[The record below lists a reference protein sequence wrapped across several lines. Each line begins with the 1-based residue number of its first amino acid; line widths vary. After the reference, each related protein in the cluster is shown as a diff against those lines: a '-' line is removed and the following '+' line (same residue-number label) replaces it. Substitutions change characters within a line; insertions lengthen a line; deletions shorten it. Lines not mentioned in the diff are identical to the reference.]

1 MATYSAAIDA
11 ELLDADREGRV
22 FWQMRLRILRTL
34 LRQVLRQARLQLA
47 ITVALTSLLWVGL
60 YFLFVD
66 GFVFLARTIPADLHG
81 KTIELVF
88 GFFFATMMV
97 MLAFSAA
104 IIIYSSLFRSEDVAF
119 LLTMPV
125 RTARV
130 FLHKFQE
137 AVFLS
142 SWAFLMLGSPMLL
155 AYGTVHDVPW
165 HYYVLLVPFMMF
177 FAYIPAAIGAIAC
190 LLIVYRMPNARTP
203 LLVAGVVAF
212 LVGLVWVGWSLRISF
227 ATDLLAGAWFQD
239 VLSRLQFTQH
249 RLLPS
254 WWLMAGLLQSAH
266 GQLSE
271 SVLFF
276 CLVVA
281 NALFF
286 RQVAIAVAAGVLRPA
301 YSKLHGRGGR
311 PKRAKLGLLDRVTLL
326 VSRPLPGQ
334 MRWLL
339 VKDFRLFRRDPVQW
353 SQFLIFFGLL
363 LLYFI
368 NIHRFTYDV
377 YYIGWINMVSL
388 LNLAV
393 VALLL
398 STFTT
403 RFIFPMVSLEGRRFW
418 ILGLLPMRRGMI
430 LWSKFLFA
438 AGGSLI
444 PCCVLIAVSDLMLGV
459 EPVIVVSHQFVC
471 LNLCIGLAGIAV
483 GLGAKMP
490 NLREQSPARIAAGF
504 GGTVN
509 LVLSTAYIVAILLL
523 AALPFHLWVAAHS
536 HTINNLLTYRPT
548 LGTWLDV
555 WRVGGVLAAAA
566 LTALVTGIPLRM
578 GFRAFRALEF

>member
-1 MATYSAAIDA
+1 MASHPGAIEAQLPNADA
-11 ELLDADREGRV
+11 EARAFWLLRA
-22 FWQMRLRILRTL
+22 RILRTL
-34 LRQVLRQARLQLA
+34 LRQLFSEARLQLA
-47 ITVALTSLLWVGL
+47 ITVTLTSLLWIGL

-66 GFVFLARTIPADLHG
+66 GFVFLLKTIPADLHG

-88 GFFFATMMV
+88 GFFFATMML

-104 IIIYSSLFRSEDVAF
+104 IILYSSLFCGDDVSL
-119 LLTMPV
+119 LLTIPV

-130 FLHKFQE
+130 FLHKFQD

-155 AYGTVHDVPW
+155 AYGTVHRAPW
-165 HYYVLLVPFMMF
+165 HYFALLVPFTVF
-177 FAYIPAAIGAIAC
+177 FAYIPAAVGAVAC
-190 LLIVYRMPNARTP
+190 LLIVYRLPRVRLPVFAGC
-203 LLVAGVVAF
+203 VAVF
-212 LVGLVWVGWSLRISF
+212 FIGLVWLGWSLRLSF
-227 ATDLLAGAWFQD
+227 ATDLLAGEWFQD
-239 VLSRLQFTQH
+239 VLGRLRFTQH

-254 WWLMAGLLQSAH
+254 WWLMAGLLESAH
-266 GQLSE
+266 GQLSQ
-271 SVLFF
+271 SVLFL

-286 RQVAIAVAAGVLRPA
+286 RQLAIAVAAAVYRPA
-301 YSKLHGRGGR
+301 YSNLHARGGR
-311 PKRAKLGLLDRVTLL
+311 RKRAKLGLFDRLTLW
-326 VSRPLPGQ
+326 VSRPLPAQ

-363 LLYFI
+363 VLYFI

-377 YYIGWINMVSL
+377 YYVGWINMVSL

-418 ILGLLPMRRGMI
+418 ILGLLPMRRDTI

-438 AGGSLI
+438 AGGAVV
-444 PCCVLIAVSDLMLGV
+444 PCCLLILISDLMLAV
-459 EPVIVVSHQFVC
+459 EPIVVVSHQFTC
-471 LNLCIGLAGIAV
+471 LNLSVGLAGIAV

-509 LVLSTAYIVAILLL
+509 LILSTSYIVAMLLL
-523 AALPFHLWVAAHS
+523 TALPYHLWVAAHS
-536 HTINNLLTYRPT
+536 RTINNLLSFRPS
-548 LGTWLDV
+548 LGAWLDV
-555 WRVGGVLAAAA
+555 WLVGGTIAGLVL
-566 LTALVTGIPLRM
+566 TTTVTVVPLRL

>member
-1 MATYSAAIDA
+1 MASPPAVLEARLPDVDT
-11 ELLDADREGRV
+11 EGRV
-22 FWQMRLRILRTL
+22 FWRMRLLILRTL
-34 LRQVLRQARLQLA
+34 LRQLLSGARLQLA
-47 ITVALTSLLWVGL
+47 ITFTLTSLLWVGL

-66 GFVFLARTIPADLHG
+66 GFVFLVRTIPADLHG

-88 GFFFATMMV
+88 GFFFATMML

-104 IIIYSSLFRSEDVAF
+104 IILYSSLFRSDDVSF

-155 AYGTVHDVPW
+155 AYGTVHRASW
-165 HYYVLLVPFMMF
+165 HYFALLVPFTVF
-177 FAYIPAAIGAIAC
+177 FAYIPAAIGAVAC
-190 LLIVYRMPNARTP
+190 LLIVYRLPRARLP
-203 LLVAGVVAF
+203 LFAGGVVLF
-212 LVGLVWVGWSLRISF
+212 LLGLVWLAWSLRLSF

-239 VLSRLQFTQH
+239 VLGRLRFTQH

-254 WWLMAGLLQSAH
+254 WWLMAGLLEAAH
-266 GQLSE
+266 GRVSQ
-271 SVLFF
+271 SVLFL
-276 CLVVA
+276 CLVAA
-281 NALFF
+281 NALFL
-286 RQVAIAVAAGVLRPA
+286 RQVAIAVAAAVYRTA
-301 YSKLHGRGGR
+301 YSNLHSRGGR
-311 PKRAKLGLLDRVTLL
+311 RKRVKLGLFDRVTLWL
-326 VSRPLPGQ
+326 SAPLPAQ

-363 LLYFI
+363 LLYFV

-377 YYIGWINMVSL
+377 YYVGWINMVSL

-403 RFIFPMVSLEGRRFW
+403 RFVFPMVSLEGRRFW
-418 ILGLLPMRRGMI
+418 ILGLLPMRRDTI

-438 AGGSLI
+438 AGGAMV
-444 PCCVLIAVSDLMLGV
+444 PCCLLIAISDLMLAV
-459 EPVIVVSHQFVC
+459 EPIIVATHQFTC
-471 LNLCIGLAGIAV
+471 LNLCVGLAGIAV

-490 NLREQSPARIAAGF
+490 NLREQSPSRIAAGF

-509 LVLSTAYIVAILLL
+509 LILSTAYIVAILLL
-523 AALPFHLWVAAHS
+523 AALPYHLWVAAHS
-536 HTINNLLTYRPT
+536 RTINNLLSFRPSW
-548 LGTWLDV
+548 GTWLNV
-555 WRVGGVLAAAA
+555 WLVGGTVASVVLTIA
-566 LTALVTGIPLRM
+566 VTVIPLRL